1 MKNVLIIDDINL
13 HNPFADETK
22 RFVLNVD
29 EIAYIELDYEEN
41 NFIVDRIVLKG
52 TKGINFYV
60 SKSFK
65 LLDKL
70 GNLGVRYS
78 R

>member
-29 EIAYIELDYEEN
+29 EIAYI
-41 NFIVDRIVLKG
+41 
-52 TKGINFYV
+52 
-60 SKSFK
+60 
-65 LLDKL
+65 
-70 GNLGVRYS
+70 
-78 R
+78 